1 VIISIIRDEV
11 CTIGQLELGWVGDWQ
26 AHGKIIQDQVWAK
39 LQGRLALVLSA
50 LAGGVAGGT
59 LRGVAGIVT
68 MVGALRDDAVGAR
81 ACSANAVEWVVLWR
95 WS

>member
-1 VIISIIRDEV
+1 
-11 CTIGQLELGWVGDWQ
+11 
-26 AHGKIIQDQVWAK
+26 
-39 LQGRLALVLSA
+39 LVLSA

-68 MVGALRDDAVGAR
+68 MVGTLRDDAVGAR
-81 ACSANAVEWVVLWR
+81 PCSANAVEWVVLWR